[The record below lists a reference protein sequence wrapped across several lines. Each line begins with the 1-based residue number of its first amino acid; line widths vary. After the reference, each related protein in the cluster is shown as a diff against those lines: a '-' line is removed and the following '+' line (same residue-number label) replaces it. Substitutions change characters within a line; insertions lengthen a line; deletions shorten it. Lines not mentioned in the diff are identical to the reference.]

1 MLTQKTEISVHAP
14 SPFVA
19 VNWQRIIPDWTA
31 SAIWVV
37 IVLQRSRVPL
47 TAVNPAV
54 EREKERL
61 RNRLLRFGFCL
72 ASVLGDRGLIEI
84 IDPRTGYP
92 LLSRPGEMTHD
103 DVAVVQALL
112 GYSVESGQCSA
123 LVHPRWQTA
132 VYPGI
137 LFSSASSS
145 DIEFLA
151 RNTAILNSLDCR
163 SAKEAISRLM
173 SASAFLFLSNRSF

>member
-1 MLTQKTEISVHAP
+1 MLDQETEISVQSP

-19 VNWQRIIPDWTA
+19 KNWQRILPGWTT
-31 SAIWVV
+31 SPSWVV
-37 IVLQRSRVPL
+37 IVLQRSRFPL
-47 TAVNPAV
+47 TAVNPVV

-112 GYSVESGQCSA
+112 GYSVESGECSA

-137 LFSSASSS
+137 LFSSAAPSELKLVEK
-145 DIEFLA
+145 IVY
-151 RNTAILNSLDCR
+151 
-163 SAKEAISRLM
+163 
-173 SASAFLFLSNRSF
+173 SFCS

>member
-1 MLTQKTEISVHAP
+1 MLAQETEISVHAP

-19 VNWQRIIPDWTA
+19 ENWQRIIPNWTA

-37 IVLQRSRVPL
+37 IVLQRSRFPL

-61 RNRLLRFGFCL
+61 RNRLLRFGFHL

-92 LLSRPGEMTHD
+92 LFSRPGEMTHD
-103 DVAVVQALL
+103 DVAVVQNLL
-112 GYSVESGQCSA
+112 GYSVESGECSA

-137 LFSSASSS
+137 LLSSADPS
-145 DIEFLA
+145 DIKLLA
-151 RNTAILNSLDCR
+151 EKIVYLFCR
-163 SAKEAISRLM
+163 K
-173 SASAFLFLSNRSF
+173 F